1 MVNITKTLLNKITSN
16 PLDTLKTLSEEDV
29 VKIIQKANLEYYKS
43 GNPILT
49 DNIYDIVKEY
59 LENINPTHPILKSVG
74 TSQGNKVKLPFYMA
88 SLDKIKNDEKTLEKF
103 KNSYKDEY
111 IISDKLDGISALLY
125 KNNNVLSLYTRGD
138 GEKGQ
143 DITHLINFIKNVKDI
158 PNNYA
163 VRGELLMSKIDFE
176 KVSSKGANARNMVAG
191 LVNSK
196 VPNLELTKYIQ
207 FIAYELIEPYVIPEE
222 QFKILKN
229 INLKTVNN
237 IKITESNLNINKLS
251 NILDERRKLSEFE
264 IDGIV
269 IFNNKKYPRNNEN
282 PKHAFAFK
290 NINTMEKVEV
300 IVTKVEWNLTK
311 DNYLI
316 PVVNFNPVHLNGVMV
331 KKATGFNAKYIKTNK
346 IGPGSQII
354 IMRSGDVI
362 PHIVDIITESANKE
376 PQMPDTKYL
385 WTDSGV
391 NIIIEKE
398 NNDYDEEIKEKQLKY
413 FFEKVDFKYI
423 SEGNISKLYKN
434 GFKSVKE
441 VLTINKLDIQ
451 TIFKEKMGEKLYN
464 SIQEGKL
471 KLNILLIME
480 ASNTL
485 GRGLAEKKLKL
496 ITENIPKILTN
507 KYIPTIDELIKIK
520 GIETKTAELFISNLP
535 KFFEFI
541 KENELEDYLNQN
553 QEIKTN
559 LIPKIKTNFDISKIN
574 IVFTG
579 IRDKELEILIEH
591 NGGKV
596 SNSITKNVTHIIAK
610 DINENTSKIVKGREL
625 NIKIITLEEFKK
637 LLNL

>member
-251 NILDERRKLSEFE
+251 DILDERRKLSEFE

>member
-1 MVNITKTLLNKITSN
+1 MVNITKSLLNKITSN
-16 PLDTLKTLSEEDV
+16 PLDTLKTLNEEDI

-43 GNPILT
+43 SNPILT

-59 LENINPTHPILKSVG
+59 LENINPNHPILKSVG
-74 TSQGNKVKLPFYMA
+74 TSDGNKVKLPYYMA

-103 KNSYKDEY
+103 KNSYKDDY

-125 KNNNVLSLYTRGD
+125 KNKNKLSLFTRGD

-143 DITHLINFIKNVKDI
+143 DITHLINFIKNIKDI
-158 PNNYA
+158 PENYA
-163 VRGELLMSKIDFE
+163 VRGELLMSKVDFN
-176 KVSSKGANARNMVAG
+176 KVSDKGANARNMVAG

-196 VPNLELTKYIQ
+196 TPNLELTKYIQ
-207 FIAYELIEPYVIPEE
+207 FIAYELIEPYYIPEE

-229 INLKTVNN
+229 INLKVVNN
-237 IKITESNLNINKLS
+237 IKITENNLTVDKLS
-251 NILDERRKLSEFE
+251 SILDERRKLSEFE

-269 IFNNKKYPRNNEN
+269 IFNNKQFPRNKEN

-316 PVVNFNPVHLNGVMV
+316 PVVNFNPVHLNGVIV
-331 KKATGFNAKYIKTNK
+331 KKATGFNGKYIKTNN

-362 PHIVDIITESANKE
+362 PHIVQIITESANKQ
-376 PQMPDTKYL
+376 PQMPDCKYI
-385 WTDSGV
+385 WTDTGV
-391 NIIIEKE
+391 NIMVEQD
-398 NNDYDEEIKEKQLKY
+398 NNEYNEEIKEKQLKY
-413 FFEKVDFKYI
+413 FFEKADFKHI

-434 GFKSVKE
+434 GFTSVKLILE
-441 VLTINKLDIQ
+441 ISKSDIQ
-451 TIFKEKMGEKLYN
+451 KIFKDKMGEKLYN
-464 SIQEGKL
+464 SIQEGKT
-471 KLNILLIME
+471 KLNSLLIME

-485 GRGLAEKKLKL
+485 GRGLASKKLKL
-496 ITENIPKILTN
+496 ITENYPMILTK
-507 KYIPTIDELIKIK
+507 KYIPSIDELIKIK
-520 GIETKTAELFISNLP
+520 GIENKTAELFISNLP
-535 KFFEFI
+535 RFFEFI
-541 KENELEDYLNQN
+541 KDNNLEHYLD
-553 QEIKTN
+553 QEIKN
-559 LIPKIKTNFDISKIN
+559 NEIVPKIKTNIDISKIN

-579 IRDKELEILIEH
+579 IRDKELEKLIEN

-596 SNSITKNVTHIIAK
+596 SSSVSKNVTYIIAK
-610 DINENTSKIVKGREL
+610 DVNENTSKIIKAKEL
-625 NIKIITLEEFKK
+625 NIKIITLEEFKN